1 MVLKINV
8 SIKTKWHYYMKVAQ
22 FSLWAPQCAC
32 TLRVNDFRF
41 ADLMQNQLGIT
52 AITVRWAFFLISL
65 WTKYSIVNV
74 NAFILTAMFS
84 AILANWTAKF
94 SEHLNRQLY
103 TNVSNKVTMMTKDK
117 PEGRRVPEVIQ
128 VDPIEPG
135 KQGKIIGHLIAPL
148 GWQRS
153 LAWENSRHFVTTPLH
168 WFPQE
173 MK

>member
-1 MVLKINV
+1 
-8 SIKTKWHYYMKVAQ
+8 
-22 FSLWAPQCAC
+22 
-32 TLRVNDFRF
+32 
-41 ADLMQNQLGIT
+41 
-52 AITVRWAFFLISL
+52 
-65 WTKYSIVNV
+65 
-74 NAFILTAMFS
+74 MFS

-153 LAWENSRHFVTTPLH
+153 LA
-168 WFPQE
+168 
-173 MK
+173 